1 MNKRVVVLGGSSG
14 LAKKCLPL
22 LKNCDVIPLSS
33 SDCDVRNR
41 ESIETNIKGA
51 DVVIYFSVVNHDSL
65 IANITDENIQHSID
79 VNIKGF
85 INVLRACGNEFKPR
99 RSGKVI
105 YISSILSSDPIRG
118 TGLYS
123 ASKSFCDTLVKVF
136 AKENGKYGITCNS
149 IQLGYFD
156 GGLTYKV
163 PTDILESVKKQIP
176 ANRFGN
182 ETELSS
188 MISQII
194 ENDYLN
200 GSMIKLSGG
209 L

>member
-1 MNKRVVVLGGSSG
+1 MNKKIVALGGSSG

-22 LKNCDVIPLSS
+22 LSNYDITPLSS
-33 SDCDVRNR
+33 AECDVRNYDAVKN
-41 ESIETNIKGA
+41 SIDGA
-51 DVVIYFSVVNHDSL
+51 DIVIYFSVVNHDGL
-65 IANITDENIQHSID
+65 IANMSDENIQHSID

-85 INVLRACGNEFKPR
+85 INTLKASANEFRAKS
-99 RSGKVI
+99 SGKVI
-105 YISSILSSDPIRG
+105 YISSILSADPIRG

-123 ASKSFCDTLVKVF
+123 ASKSFCDTLVKIF
-136 AKENGKYGITCNS
+136 AKENGKYGVTCNS

-163 PTDILESVKKQIP
+163 PENVLDSVKKQIP

-182 ETELSS
+182 EKELAL
-188 MISQII
+188 MIDHII
-194 ENDYLN
+194 QNDYLN
-200 GSMIKLSGG
+200 GSLIKLAGG